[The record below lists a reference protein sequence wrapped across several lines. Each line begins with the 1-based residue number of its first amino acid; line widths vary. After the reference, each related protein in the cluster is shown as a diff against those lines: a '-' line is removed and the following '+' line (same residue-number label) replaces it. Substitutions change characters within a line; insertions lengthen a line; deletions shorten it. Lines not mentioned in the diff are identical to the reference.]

1 VIEISISSLHPITT
15 SPMKEKNC
23 KKRYTITYDTYT
35 PVFMHVKHLFENVY
49 KCSRP
54 KQKTLS
60 MYQH

>member
-1 VIEISISSLHPITT
+1 
-15 SPMKEKNC
+15 MKEKNC